1 MRANPFVLLNDI
13 TGGTVFGAFSLQETA
28 HAIFGFERVQ
38 NTLAICLS
46 IFGLIA
52 SSRVQNSAAPPDVRA
67 NPRINDGLTLINL
80 INTKTNKQT
89 QQKKMEKTNKQKTKQ
104 NNNKNKNKNK
114 NKNALHDQFQLGK
127 EESLD

>member
-80 INTKTNKQT
+80 NKYKKKNKKKTNK
-89 QQKKMEKTNKQKTKQ
+89 
-104 NNNKNKNKNK
+104 KNKNKK
-114 NKNALHDQFQLGK
+114 KQKNALHDQFQSGK